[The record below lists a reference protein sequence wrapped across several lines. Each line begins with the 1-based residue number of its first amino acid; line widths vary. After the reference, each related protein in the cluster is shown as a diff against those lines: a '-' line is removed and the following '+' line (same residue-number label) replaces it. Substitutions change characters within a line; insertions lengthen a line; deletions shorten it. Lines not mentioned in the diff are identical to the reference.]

1 MTLTAVETKTEASQI
16 VSVGD
21 IVVTTSG
28 IYRWAGSVDSIQG
41 MSRVSYDLRNGGIP
55 SISIEADMV
64 APAVLDATLNLKD
77 PRIAVVKDKA
87 GRPATWVGEWSAQVA
102 GEEGKWVAWERTK
115 RDAVQK
121 VARRLAIRDWQANDG
136 QAIEF

>member
-1 MTLTAVETKTEASQI
+1 MTTAVEARTEVTQT

-21 IVVTTSG
+21 LVVTTSG
-28 IYRWAGSVDSIQG
+28 VYRWAGSVDAIEG
-41 MSRVSYDLRNGGIP
+41 MSRVSYDLRNGGVP
-55 SISIEADMV
+55 RISIEADMV
-64 APAVLDATLNLKD
+64 APADLDRTLNLKD

-102 GEEGKWVAWERTK
+102 GEEGKWVSWERTK

-121 VARRLAIRDWQANDG
+121 VARRLAIRDWQANG
-136 QAIEF
+136 GKAVEA